1 MVTIIKQSGN
11 PVNNKEADKYSEEW
25 KEGFNKLFDAY
36 KDDMKTMQ
44 EKSQE
49 FEDKL
54 SEKYSINQKVD
65 LPKNMKGWKTLLETH
80 KSCIMIDEDIKT
92 GKLMLVILDLGL

>member
-11 PVNNKEADKYSEEW
+11 PVNDKEAEKFSEEW

-36 KDDMKTMQ
+36 KDDMTTMQ
-44 EKSQE
+44 KKSEE
-49 FEDKL
+49 FENTL
-54 SEKYSINQKVD
+54 SKKYSINQRVD
-65 LPKNMKGWKTLLETH
+65 LPKSLKGWKKLLEAH
-80 KSCIMIDEDIKT
+80 QSGIMIDEDVKT

>member
-11 PVNNKEADKYSEEW
+11 PVDHKEADKYSEEW
-25 KEGFNKLFDAY
+25 KKGWNNLFDAY
-36 KDDMKTMQ
+36 KDDMTTMQ

-65 LPKNMKGWKTLLETH
+65 LPKNMKGWRKLLETH
-80 KSCIMIDEDIKT
+80 QSGIMIDEDVKT